1 MPEHDPGE
9 TGRKRMNKKKL
20 PKAVLRTA
28 DEMRGAAVDRAQDT
42 PHPVDLNETPMTRSA
57 ALRAAADNVIEMVPK
72 TEPAAAPP
80 DVVASVQA
88 ADAAA
93 ALRRRKAVAIV
104 ERYANWAAIG
114 GVIPVPLANAA
125 AITALLMRMIKSLST
140 LYEVPFE
147 HNRTKAAVVGLM
159 GGVLPTGFAT
169 LAASTLTYFVPGYG
183 MISLAVSSVTSSAYA
198 RSIGQLYV
206 EHFENGATQIEFHKI
221 VLR

>member
-9 TGRKRMNKKKL
+9 AGRKRMNKKKL

-72 TEPAAAPP
+72 TEP
-80 DVVASVQA
+80 
-88 ADAAA
+88 AAA